1 MRQQKWEEAH
11 RKQIVN
17 SNKQKMKRAGS
28 ENNLAALVV
37 QLRNFAEAET
47 HGAGG
52 STGSQLQ
59 QLQNLPQFSELVR
72 TIKSGQLEESGSAK
86 QGGKKASKGKP
97 LFGIGPPARDRSS
110 STKKTPVSGGFQSW
124 ARVRKATI
132 DLEEPPIVP
141 GTSLP
146 VRKIDTSS
154 RVPKDPVKLLSIKP
168 LHIED
173 DLKTPKS
180 SSAGLLHMNIALEHS
195 SKFPPLEIK
204 FDDGTDLYDPYEEMK
219 KLLNKMDFGSK
230 AKETKEK
237 NKAENPENYAIQE
250 RSPSVLT
257 ISKSENSGTTESTN
271 KTVLTGSEPPRK
283 SSISALT
290 DRKLAPSDGKQT
302 DSKPGPSKKPRKPHG
317 QKASNMPFIKDT
329 TGKPEGKEKEKSN
342 DQIQEEQSTV
352 IPGVKTEGGW
362 TGDENNPENHE
373 NESESELRKRKLN
386 LLDGTKTIRNKEKSG
401 KTVKVPGAKR
411 AVRPTSLEKTRSTN
425 AADPKSTKAE
435 KPKRELSPGSSIDS
449 SGSVTSYDLQER
461 TLQHPKVPQGAAS
474 GVSQF
479 SQLPQFLPPAVS
491 PSQIIIDPETKN

>member
-28 ENNLAALVV
+28 ENNLAALVL
-37 QLRNFAEAET
+37 QLRNFAEAEA
-47 HGAGG
+47 HGAAAVG
-52 STGSQLQ
+52 TAGSQLQ
-59 QLQNLPQFSELVR
+59 QLQNLPQFSQLVR
-72 TIKSGQLEESGSAK
+72 TIKSGQPEEPTAAK
-86 QGGKKASKGKP
+86 QSGKKAPKAQA
-97 LFGIGPPARDRSS
+97 LFSIGQPARDRSS

-132 DLEEPPIVP
+132 DLDDQPIASLPVA
-141 GTSLP
+141 SLP

-168 LHIED
+168 LNIED

-362 TGDENNPENHE
+362 TGD
-373 NESESELRKRKLN
+373 
-386 LLDGTKTIRNKEKSG
+386 
-401 KTVKVPGAKR
+401 
-411 AVRPTSLEKTRSTN
+411 
-425 AADPKSTKAE
+425 
-435 KPKRELSPGSSIDS
+435 
-449 SGSVTSYDLQER
+449 
-461 TLQHPKVPQGAAS
+461 
-474 GVSQF
+474 
-479 SQLPQFLPPAVS
+479 
-491 PSQIIIDPETKN
+491 